1 MKVFASRPRKPPDR
15 VERGPSKARQVLFG
29 HHRRLTAQI
38 AHRID
43 ETQFTPS
50 FAALDRIDTTRFDAV
65 IPLRTEHYAAI
76 PSHAPNCILPD
87 AGVVALCNDKLAL
100 RNRLAALGFASVLP
114 REVMGPR
121 DYPCLLKPRHGEFG
135 AGIRVLNCPEP
146 VPEGYFLE
154 RLVPGAR
161 EYALHL
167 LVSKGLVVYHQA
179 IRYEMDGEGL
189 IRSETCVPK
198 ALHLAD
204 AKPFLAWAAGLV
216 KTIGYEGVCC
226 FNFKVF
232 EGQPMLFEIN
242 PRFGGSL
249 IYDVTRFVRAYC
261 EEVDARR
268 ALMTPAA

>member
-1 MKVFASRPRKPPDR
+1 
-15 VERGPSKARQVLFG
+15 VERALSKARHVLFG
-29 HHRRLTAQI
+29 HYGRLTAQI
-38 AHRID
+38 ALRID
-43 ETQFTPS
+43 ETQFLPS

-87 AGVVALCNDKLAL
+87 AQVVALCDDKLAL
-100 RNRLAALGFASVLP
+100 RNRLAALGFASILP
-114 REVMGPR
+114 PDVTGPR

-135 AGIRVLNCPEP
+135 AGIRVLNCPGP

-154 RLVPGAR
+154 RLVPGER

-167 LVSKGLVVYHQA
+167 LVSKGLIVYHQA
-179 IRYEMDGEGL
+179 IRYEMEGEGL

-198 ALHLAD
+198 AVHLID
-204 AKPFLAWAAGLV
+204 AKPFLAWAGDLV
-216 KTIGYEGVCC
+216 ATLEYEGVCC
-226 FNFKVF
+226 LNFKML

-249 IYDVTRFVRAYC
+249 IYDVTRFARAYC
-261 EEVDARR
+261 DEVDTRR
-268 ALMTPAA
+268 TLTTPDP